1 MNSFESEKL
10 SDPRVLKHDVD
21 SIRNPHT
28 DELRRIASN
37 KAEELCSACGIP
49 GARYILGGA
58 LGYDAALA
66 GNYDIDLRLLIPDA
80 GKSVEDVRREID
92 SVKVLLAD
100 RAKNDPTFKTRFID
114 EGGTNYIW
122 HTKQIVKDSG
132 IPGDPDVELSWN
144 IQAESTYRGIAEM
157 AARLPKDVI
166 DRYVVAKWNAQQ
178 AGKEAYKALKEE
190 WKSLVNLL
198 IDNDGRKMYEESLRA
213 FLAANAD
220 RYPLFLKD

>member
-58 LGYDAALA
+58 LGYDAALV
-66 GNYDIDLRLLIPDA
+66 GNYDIDLRLLIPDV
-80 GKSVEDVRREID
+80 GKSVEEVWRQID
-92 SVKVLLAD
+92 AVKDLLAD
-100 RAKNDPTFKTRFID
+100 RAKGDPTFKTRFID

-122 HTKQIVKDSG
+122 HTKQIVKVPG
-132 IPGDPDVELSWN
+132 IPGDPNVELSWN

-178 AGKEAYKALKEE
+178 AGKEAYKALKGE
-190 WKSLVNLL
+190 WKTMINLL
-198 IDNDGRKMYEESLRA
+198 IDKGARDMDYTALGALLATIANQYPK
-213 FLAANAD
+213 FLGN
-220 RYPLFLKD
+220 